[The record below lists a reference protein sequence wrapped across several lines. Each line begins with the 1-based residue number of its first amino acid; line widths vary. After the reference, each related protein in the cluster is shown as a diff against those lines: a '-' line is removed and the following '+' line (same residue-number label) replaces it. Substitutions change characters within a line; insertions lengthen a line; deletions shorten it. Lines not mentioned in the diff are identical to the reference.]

1 MMERSKRLLIRLPR
15 SVGRYTRPP
24 APAGGRTI
32 KEAQYLLNKLLESAM
47 IEMRKQEQA
56 ELPARQKKV
65 YEVEED
71 DD

>member
-1 MMERSKRLLIRLPR
+1 MKQDNILAAYP
-15 SVGRYTRPP
+15 
-24 APAGGRTI
+24 
-32 KEAQYLLNKLLESAM
+32 AQYLLNKLLESAM